1 METGQLIHMMLGWMA
16 VWIILRMGLVGA
28 MTMQT
33 RLQVMK
39 IKITGMIV
47 GQMGYVMNKN
57 MDLMLH
63 KILTPTMMTM
73 TIIII
78 HLVRKIM
85 ENLTKVR

>member
-1 METGQLIHMMLGWMA
+1 
-16 VWIILRMGLVGA
+16 

-33 RLQVMK
+33 LLRVMK

-63 KILTPTMMTM
+63 KILTPTMTTM